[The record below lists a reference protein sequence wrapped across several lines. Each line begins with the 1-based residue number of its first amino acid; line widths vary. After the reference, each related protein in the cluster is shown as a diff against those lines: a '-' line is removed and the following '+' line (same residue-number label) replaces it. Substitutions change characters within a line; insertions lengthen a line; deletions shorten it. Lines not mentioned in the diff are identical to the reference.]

1 MIHFNI
7 YYFNLFFFFMKI
19 ENGMK
24 KRKNNISFKKTTNNL
39 SLIVL
44 GKIILVLFELYSI
57 QKLSFTLK
65 KNLK

>member
-1 MIHFNI
+1 
-7 YYFNLFFFFMKI
+7 MKI